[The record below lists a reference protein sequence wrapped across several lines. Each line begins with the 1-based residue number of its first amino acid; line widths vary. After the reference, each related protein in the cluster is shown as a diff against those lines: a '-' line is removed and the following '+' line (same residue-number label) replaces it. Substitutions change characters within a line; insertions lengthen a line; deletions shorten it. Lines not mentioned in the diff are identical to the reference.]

1 MERNIIN
8 GEPKVNYTL
17 NDQMQRSRAEPLMQ
31 QDIQVDIKRSDA
43 LVIGNGKSR
52 LQFDLHELHKI
63 FTTYGCNALYRD
75 FMPDY
80 LIALDRYMAYEI
92 LDNKIDQL
100 TNFYSQNDRTFSRY
114 KDNKINYVICDRR
127 LGDSGTSAM
136 RLAAKNKHKNVY
148 MIGFDYT
155 DNNRYTDNVYC
166 GTKHYGAGPITN
178 GGLYMLQQW
187 ESRVRGNCK
196 EYKDTLF
203 YRVDGIGYKP
213 TVPYDNFTNITVER
227 FKEIINELQDG

>member
-1 MERNIIN
+1 MVKSIFAGANR
-8 GEPKVNYTL
+8 VNSIPR
-17 NDQMQRSRAEPLMQ
+17 DQMQRSRAVQPMQ

-43 LVIGNGKSR
+43 LVIGNGRSR

-80 LIALDRYMAYEI
+80 LVALDRYMAYEI
-92 LDNKIDQL
+92 LDNKIDQM
-100 TNFYSQNDRTFSRY
+100 TEFYSQNDSTFNRY
-114 KDNKINYVICDRR
+114 KDSKINYVICDRR

-136 RLAAKNKHKNVY
+136 RLAAKNKHKKVY

-155 DNNRYTDNVYC
+155 DNNRYTDNVYS
-166 GTKHYGAGPITN
+166 GTKHYGVGPITN

-187 ESRVRGNCK
+187 ETRVRGNCK
-196 EYKDTLF
+196 EYKDTMF

-227 FKEIINELQDG
+227 FKEITNELQDG